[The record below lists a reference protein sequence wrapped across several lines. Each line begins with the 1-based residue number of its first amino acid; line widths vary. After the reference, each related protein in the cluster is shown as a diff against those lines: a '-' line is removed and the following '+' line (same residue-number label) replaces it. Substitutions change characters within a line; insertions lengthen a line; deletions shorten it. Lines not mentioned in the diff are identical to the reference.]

1 MYLHAYQSL
10 IWNKVVSRRVKE
22 FGLKVLPGDL
32 VEVEAGT
39 EEEKLLENNEESE
52 DDEMGPEEGKLTSRS
67 FKAVASCVYLVA

>member
-32 VEVEAGT
+32 VEVEDGP

-52 DDEMGPEEGKLTSRS
+52 DDEMEPASGKLTSS
-67 FKAVASCVYLVA
+67 

>member
-52 DDEMGPEEGKLTSRS
+52 DDEMEPEEGKLTSS
-67 FKAVASCVYLVA
+67 

>member
-39 EEEKLLENNEESE
+39 EEEELLENNEESE
-52 DDEMGPEEGKLTSRS
+52 DDEMEPSAGKLTNS
-67 FKAVASCVYLVA
+67 

>member
-52 DDEMGPEEGKLTSRS
+52 DDEMEPEEGKLTSI
-67 FKAVASCVYLVA
+67 

>member
-39 EEEKLLENNEESE
+39 EEEKLLDNNEESE
-52 DDEMGPEEGKLTSRS
+52 DDEMEPEEGKLTSI
-67 FKAVASCVYLVA
+67 